1 LWAPAWAGLLAL
13 ANQGRVA
20 AGEATLN
27 SSTPTDT
34 QQALYMLP
42 QSDYNMIATGNN
54 GYTAGAGYNLA
65 TGLGTPVASTLVPD
79 LVAYH
84 GPGTSYSGPTIAAL
98 RNVNLVNSGTS
109 SGSPIDVFSVFDSFT
124 VPDSGLGMAQHPGL
138 SSDLSVRY
146 QTTAPGLPGWAPAT
160 GSFSQSGHAFG
171 PGFASNLSAP
181 GLVPRPVAGVTGT
194 QVSVKLMPR
203 QPAWSGARPW
213 ASLGSQ
219 SASEPSVVR
228 PGIGTD
234 EEPIRLPAQLRAG
247 LPPVPDSVLDELAAD
262 TVLWRVLGEAGPIDV
277 SVLPPAGVA
286 DVPSTTDPLTEPDGP
301 EEPGGV
307 LARLAVALLAA
318 GSWGY
323 RARILDV
330 RNRPAGRA

>member
-1 LWAPAWAGLLAL
+1 
-13 ANQGRVA
+13 
-20 AGEATLN
+20 
-27 SSTPTDT
+27 
-34 QQALYMLP
+34 
-42 QSDYNMIATGNN
+42 
-54 GYTAGAGYNLA
+54 
-65 TGLGTPVASTLVPD
+65 
-79 LVAYH
+79 
-84 GPGTSYSGPTIAAL
+84 
-98 RNVNLVNSGTS
+98 
-109 SGSPIDVFSVFDSFT
+109 
-124 VPDSGLGMAQHPGL
+124 
-138 SSDLSVRY
+138 
-146 QTTAPGLPGWAPAT
+146 
-160 GSFSQSGHAFG
+160 
-171 PGFASNLSAP
+171 
-181 GLVPRPVAGVTGT
+181 
-194 QVSVKLMPR
+194 MPR